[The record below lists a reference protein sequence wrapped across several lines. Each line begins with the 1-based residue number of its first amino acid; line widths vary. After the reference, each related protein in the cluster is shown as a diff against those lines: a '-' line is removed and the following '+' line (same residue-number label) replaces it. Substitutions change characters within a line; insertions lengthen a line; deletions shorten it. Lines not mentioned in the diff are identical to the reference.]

1 MNSGQAQDSGGS
13 SRTRS
18 SDSDAIGKLTGAQAV
33 AHVIADMDN
42 PRVFGMPGGYT
53 VQIYDALQP
62 LQNRVS
68 VNLVREESLATVIAE
83 AHGRLSGQP
92 AVVIGQGAW
101 VLGNAGIG
109 IMEALLGCS
118 PMVVLVDSTDG
129 GNFSHLGPY
138 QAGAGGYGA
147 YDLPAAMRAI
157 TKRTFVATS
166 PAQAMQMTQLA
177 IKHATT
183 GEQGPVAVIF
193 NAASLFNRLDP
204 GQEPPAYASSWY
216 HKPACPLARQDSI
229 EQAAHL
235 IMAASS
241 PIIVA
246 GNGVRL
252 AQAQKELLAFAQT
265 HAIPVA
271 TTPAGK
277 GTFPETDSLAVGL
290 IGAFGHETA
299 NAALGAADLVIAVGT
314 KLGASDTA
322 NQHPDLIDPTR
333 QKYVQID
340 VEPLNL
346 SWTLPV
352 QVPVLGDARDALERL
367 NLTLRNRTFQG
378 VSRVAALR
386 KKFTYFDAQALV
398 ARGDFSGRDAASIL
412 SQVLPDNSVVTC
424 DAGENRL
431 FMLREFQTKLGGD
444 ILQPNGGGGMG
455 YAVPA
460 AMAAAMIDKT
470 RQAVAVC
477 GDGGISMTLHG
488 LLSALEMGLKLTVV
502 VLDNQVL
509 GWVYN
514 SQRDRVIASEM
525 KSFDFVAIAKAMGCH
540 AELAQDPSSLKASIR
555 RALDHP
561 GVSLVVARISR
572 TDRYQDIMSSL
583 HKHDVY
589 AVPESI

>member
-1 MNSGQAQDSGGS
+1 MNSSQVPDSNKAP
-13 SRTRS
+13 SRTAGVLPTS
-18 SDSDAIGKLTGAQAV
+18 QGLTGAQGV
-33 AHVIADMDN
+33 ARVIADMNN
-42 PRVFGMPGGYT
+42 PTVFGMPGGYT
-53 VQIYDALQP
+53 VQIYDALHP
-62 LQNRVS
+62 LQDRVS
-68 VNLVREESLATVIAE
+68 VNLVREESLGTVMAE
-83 AHGRLSGQP
+83 TQGRLTGQP

-118 PMVVLVDSTDG
+118 PMVILVDSTNG

-138 QAGAGGYGA
+138 QAGGGGYGA

-157 TKRTFVATS
+157 TKQTFVASS
-166 PAQAMQMTQLA
+166 PAQAVQMTQLA

-204 GQEPPAYASSWY
+204 SIEPTAYPLSSY
-216 HKPACPLARQDSI
+216 RKPAPLVARQEAID
-229 EQAAHL
+229 EAAQL
-235 IMAASS
+235 LATARS
-241 PIIVA
+241 PVIVA

-252 AQAQKELLAFAQT
+252 AKAQQALLAFAQA

-277 GTFPETDSLAVGL
+277 GTFPETDPLAVGL
-290 IGAFGHETA
+290 MGAFGHETA
-299 NAALGAADLVIAVGT
+299 NAAVGAADVVIAVGT

-322 NQHPDLIDPTR
+322 NQHPDLIDPSR
-333 QKYVQID
+333 QKYIQID
-340 VEPLNL
+340 LEPLNL

-352 QVPVLGDARDALERL
+352 QVPILGDARDALDRL
-367 NLTLRNRTFQG
+367 GRSVGEKSFDGL
-378 VSRVAALR
+378 SRVAALR
-386 KKFTYFDAQALV
+386 EKFAYFDAQALV
-398 ARGDFSGRDAASIL
+398 KRGDFGGRDAASVL
-412 SQVLPDNSVVTC
+412 SQVLPANTVVTC

-431 FMLREFQTKLGGD
+431 FMLREFQTKPGGD

-460 AMAAAMIDKT
+460 AMAAAFVSKT
-470 RQAVAVC
+470 RPAVAVC
-477 GDGGISMTLHG
+477 GDGGISMTLQG
-488 LLSALEMGLKLTVV
+488 LLSALEMNLKITVV

-525 KSFDFVAIAKAMGCH
+525 KTFDFVAIAKAMGCH
-540 AELAQDPSSLKASIR
+540 AELAQDPDSLRAAVK
-555 RALDHP
+555 RALEHP

-583 HKHDVY
+583 HKYDVY
-589 AVPESI
+589 AVPERQ